1 MQCEILLKLSPRR
14 RGLDGWWWWCQV
26 NCVSVVCSS
35 SNKGLL
41 FAFRAWN
48 WIDLLNQMSFAIPGK
63 TQHQKQQKQRQPEVP
78 PGYLRSIC
86 VVQVRER
93 DRGKLAQIMQWIVM
107 GCPRP
112 HPSCAAMPGLA
123 LSRSWN
129 KKEKVAG
136 EAELKFPG
144 NSFCLMSFGCWSPPA
159 SATRPGH
166 DDGWWIGEYS

>member
-1 MQCEILLKLSPRR
+1 MRNIIKIKP
-14 RGLDGWWWWCQV
+14 
-26 NCVSVVCSS
+26 SS
-35 SNKGLL
+35 SPWTGWMVVVVPSELCECCVLVVEQGIIVCVPCLELDRPVKPNVLRYTWRD
-41 FAFRAWN
+41 AEAAR
-48 WIDLLNQMSFAIPGK
+48 
-63 TQHQKQQKQRQPEVP
+63 EVP

-86 VVQVRER
+86 VVQVRET

-107 GCPRP
+107 GYPRP

-144 NSFCLMSFGCWSPPA
+144 NSFCLMSFGCWSQPS